1 MEKRFWG
8 EGLNIE
14 SATEGSRT
22 PPAPCRGALP
32 AYLWPR
38 GEPFQQMTTSIDPVR
53 ATAVQ
58 LLVEVENGS
67 RLDLLLEAVVC
78 VQSRDR
84 RFLQQTVAG
93 VTKLRDR
100 LDWILDRFS
109 KRPVASLAPA
119 IRQVLRLGVYQ
130 ILWLDRVPER
140 AAVHTSVELAKHFEH
155 SGTGGFVNAIL
166 RRVIAEG
173 QRVSYPDRDTDPVGY
188 FSVYYS
194 HPRWLVSRWLA
205 RWGATHTEALLVA
218 NNAPASLYVRAR
230 EATATLPEAYGAVP
244 VDNHPGVYRVQQPEG
259 LFDDDAFV
267 SGWFAQDVSAGLAAR
282 LLAPEPG
289 DRVLDVCAAP
299 GGKSA
304 QLASVVGTGSVTA
317 TDISPKR
324 LLRMRQNILRL
335 RRDGVHLVAEDG
347 LQPAAVGPFDRVLT
361 DVPCS
366 GTGVLGR
373 HPEARWH
380 KAAKD
385 LPGHA
390 ERQLGILEAAFV
402 RLRPGGILVYS
413 TCSLEEEEND
423 AVVDRFLARRS
434 DASLEVASAWFPQQA
449 WAARTVQTLP
459 GRDLGDGAY
468 AARIRRGRLP

>member
-1 MEKRFWG
+1 
-8 EGLNIE
+8 
-14 SATEGSRT
+14 
-22 PPAPCRGALP
+22 
-32 AYLWPR
+32 
-38 GEPFQQMTTSIDPVR
+38 MTTSIDPVR
-53 ATAVQ
+53 ETAVQ
-58 LLVEVENGS
+58 LLVAVETGS
-67 RLDLLLEAVVC
+67 RLERLLEAVDC

-84 RFLQQTVAG
+84 RFLQQMVAG

-109 KRPVASLAPA
+109 KRPVATLAPA

-140 AAVHTSVELAKHFEH
+140 AAVHTAVELAKHFEH

-173 QRVSYPDRDTDPVGY
+173 QRVSYPDRNTDPVGY
-188 FSVYYS
+188 FSVYHS

-205 RWGATHTEALLVA
+205 RWGAARTEALLVA
-218 NNAPASLYVRAR
+218 NNEPAALYVRAK
-230 EATATLPEAYGAVP
+230 EAAATLPESYGAVT
-244 VDNHPGVYRVQQPEG
+244 VESHPGVFQVKQPEG
-259 LFDDDAFV
+259 LFDDDAFI
-267 SGWFAQDVSAGLAAR
+267 SGWFAQDISAGLAAR

-299 GGKSA
+299 GSKSA
-304 QLASVVGTGSVTA
+304 QLAAIVGTGSVTA

-324 LLRMRQNILRL
+324 LLRIRENILRL
-335 RRDGVHLVAEDG
+335 RRDGIHLVAEDG
-347 LQPAAVGPFDRVLT
+347 LQPAAIGPFDRVLA

-390 ERQLGILEAAFV
+390 ERQLGILESAFE

-423 AVVDRFLARRS
+423 AVVDRFLARRT
-434 DASLEVASAWFPQQA
+434 DASLELASDWFPMQA

-459 GRDLGDGAY
+459 GRDPGDGAY
-468 AARIRRGRLP
+468 AARIRRGKLA